1 MSEKKEMT
9 AVEFLQKMR
18 RMCDSFDVKCDTGC
32 PLQDLKRKINK
43 AICREAITDCP
54 EEAVAIVQKWA
65 EEHPV
70 KTRMSDFFEKHPN
83 ATKREDGRP
92 LVCAFYIGYEARE
105 RCEPNENC
113 LVCWNKPLE
122 VKE

>member
-9 AVEFLQKMR
+9 AVEYFKAKARLTANCKI
-18 RMCDSFDVKCDTGC
+18 CAGC
-32 PLQDLKRKINK
+32 PLNFSKNGREVF
-43 AICREAITDCP
+43 CREFEMEYP
-54 EEAVAIVQKWA
+54 EEAVAIIQKWA

-92 LVCAFYIGYEARE
+92 LVCAFHIGYEARE